1 MFGGQEFSKPL
12 KHVPAKRFIK
22 FCFNILRSRLPEV
35 IVSDLFGPHP
45 YYYSP
50 LVTGSKI
57 VRVEAVGTSMDA
69 SKNALRE
76 VQQHPLVH
84 VGAPLHEDFRHHGG
98 SRYEPHDGFGAYD
111 PVAANAEALAAHAEA
126 NPSAAAAV
134 TKTTKKSDAKAL
146 KAKKKDAK
154 AVDKVHSK
162 RNAICVD
169 QRQKM
174 FGNLES
180 LAQHSYDPR
189 MEYTFEY
196 YDANFRASDMKAD
209 LGGVA
214 KLDLGYAIGE
224 QPVLIDSK
232 LSNDALLVS
241 NAIPVIY
248 HSYFFSF
255 NSFVF
260 LSRCSPCA
268 HDNNYTTFWHFLLS
282 FCSSFCACLT
292 VQWLRRQIRAS
303 TCTNLSCGTS
313 DS

>member
-1 MFGGQEFSKPL
+1 VLTIFRCYCYCSYQVFGGQEFSRPL

-57 VRVEAVGTSMDA
+57 VRVDTVGTSLDA
-69 SKNALRE
+69 SKKSLTD
-76 VQQHPLVH
+76 VQRPLVH
-84 VGAPLHEDFRHHGG
+84 VGAPLYEDFRHHGG
-98 SRYEPHDGFGAYD
+98 SHYEPNGGFSTYD
-111 PVAANAEALAAHAEA
+111 PVAANADALAIHAEA
-126 NPSAAAAV
+126 YPSATTTTSDGSKAAA
-134 TKTTKKSDAKAL
+134 KTTKKSDAKAL

-154 AVDKVHSK
+154 AVDKVHAK
-162 RNAICVD
+162 GNAICVD

-174 FGNLES
+174 FGSLES

-209 LGGVA
+209 LGGLA

-232 LSNDALLVS
+232 SNS
-241 NAIPVIY
+241 CTSRRHCN
-248 HSYFFSF
+248 S
-255 NSFVF
+255 SFV
-260 LSRCSPCA
+260 
-268 HDNNYTTFWHFLLS
+268 LL
-282 FCSSFCACLT
+282 F
-292 VQWLRRQIRAS
+292 
-303 TCTNLSCGTS
+303 
-313 DS
+313 